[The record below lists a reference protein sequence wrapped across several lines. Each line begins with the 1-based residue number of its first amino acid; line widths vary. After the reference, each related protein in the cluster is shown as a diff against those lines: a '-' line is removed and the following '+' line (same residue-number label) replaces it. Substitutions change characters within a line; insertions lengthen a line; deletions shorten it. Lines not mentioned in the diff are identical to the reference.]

1 MSLSER
7 NRKPNRLKGYDYS
20 QARQYFVTIC
30 AQDSVHH
37 FGRVENGAM
46 NLNGVGEIVN
56 ERWRWL
62 SERYDYI
69 ELDEYV
75 VMPNHLHGILV
86 IRPGG
91 ADRSRPVPTGKAK
104 TKSLSELIGAF
115 KTTSSKR
122 IREGGLAFFQWQR
135 SFHDH
140 VIRDDED
147 LNRIRE
153 YIREN
158 PARWALDE
166 KNPENRMKG

>member
-1 MSLSER
+1 MT
-7 NRKPNRLKGYDYS
+7 
-20 QARQYFVTIC
+20 VC
-30 AQDSVHH
+30 AQDRMNY

-46 NLNGVGEIVN
+46 NLNAAGEIVTK
-56 ERWRWL
+56 RWGWL
-62 SERYDYI
+62 AGRYDYV

-75 VMPNHLHGILV
+75 VMPNHLHGILI
-86 IRPGG
+86 IRPGE
-91 ADRSRPVPTGKAK
+91 ADRSRPVGQPRGGAATTGEAK

-153 YIREN
+153 YIRGN

-166 KNPENRMKG
+166 ENPDNQ

>member
-1 MSLSER
+1 MT
-7 NRKPNRLKGYDYS
+7 
-20 QARQYFVTIC
+20 VC
-30 AQDSVHH
+30 AQDRVHH
-37 FGRVENGAM
+37 FGRIENEAM
-46 NLNGVGEIVN
+46 NLNRVGEIVN
-56 ERWRWL
+56 ERWGWL
-62 SERYDYI
+62 SDRYDYV
-69 ELDEYV
+69 ELDEYI

-86 IRPGG
+86 IRPGD
-91 ADRSRPVPTGKAK
+91 ADRSRPVPTGEAK

-147 LNRIRE
+147 LNRVRE

-166 KNPENRMKG
+166 ENPENRVKG

>member
-1 MSLSER
+1 M
-7 NRKPNRLKGYDYS
+7 
-20 QARQYFVTIC
+20 TIC
-30 AQDSVHH
+30 AQDRINH
-37 FGRVENGAM
+37 FGRVENGEM
-46 NLNGVGEIVN
+46 NLNGAGEIVN
-56 ERWRWL
+56 ERWGWL
-62 SERYDYI
+62 AERYEYV
-69 ELDEYV
+69 ELDEYI
-75 VMPNHLHGILV
+75 VMPDHLHGILV

-91 ADRSRPVPTGKAK
+91 ADRSRPVPTDEAK

-158 PARWALDE
+158 PARWASDGE
-166 KNPENRMKG
+166 NPDNRVRG